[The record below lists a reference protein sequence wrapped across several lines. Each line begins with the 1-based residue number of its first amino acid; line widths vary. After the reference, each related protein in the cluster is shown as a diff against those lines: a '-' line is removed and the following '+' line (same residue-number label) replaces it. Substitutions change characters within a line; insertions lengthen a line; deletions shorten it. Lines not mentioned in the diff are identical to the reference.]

1 MQQSSPWLTLSM
13 MTPVAATTLGAA
25 GVAVQPPP
33 DAPPPPPPPEGGG
46 GIGHIPIPVLAVWLG
61 TIVAM
66 VYIATHDDKDRFE
79 SPD

>member
-1 MQQSSPWLTLSM
+1 MTLSM
-13 MTPVAATTLGAA
+13 MTPVAATTLGGA
-25 GVAVQPPP
+25 GVAVQPPA
-33 DAPPPPPPPEGGG
+33 DAPPPPPPPPEGDTEG

-66 VYIATHDDKDRFE
+66 IYIATHDDKDRFE